1 MKTAHTMTTA
11 DTANTADRADR
22 ASMAPPPSLQETGAS
37 TTDPTA
43 EGPEV
48 LQILTGDG
56 WPLGAR
62 LYHPLGPA
70 RGTVLIHGATA
81 VPQTYYA
88 RFASWLADAGLRV
101 LTYDYRGVGDSRP
114 ASLRGFPAT
123 MTDWARLDA
132 RAALDLVQERYGD
145 RPIFLIGHSF
155 GGQLLGLVDEMRDV
169 AGALLV
175 ASQLGY
181 YGHWPLPERLSL
193 ALTWYAL
200 IPTVTG
206 TFGYLPGWL
215 GLGTDLPAGVAQEWA
230 HWCRHP
236 EYFIGEHPDA
246 RERLGRFD
254 RPLLLY
260 SFTDDPYAPEPA
272 VASLAQALASA
283 PLTRRRLA
291 PWRLGADAIGHF
303 GFFRPRFAPTLWRE
317 ALEFID
323 DVLAGRPAQMKAI
336 EEERLGLD
344 DLMLDLEYGRS

>member
-1 MKTAHTMTTA
+1 MKNK
-11 DTANTADRADR
+11 DTATPALN
-22 ASMAPPPSLQETGAS
+22 PSLQ
-37 TTDPTA
+37 DPSA
-43 EGPEV
+43 PRLHLVPEGPEE

-62 LYHPLGPA
+62 LYHPHPHHLA

-81 VPQTYYA
+81 VPQSYYA

-114 ASLRGFPAT
+114 PSLRGFPAT

-132 RAALDLVQERYGD
+132 RAALDLVQARYGD

-155 GGQLLGLVDEMRDV
+155 GGQLLGLVDEMREV
-169 AGALLV
+169 SGALLV

-181 YGHWPLPERLSL
+181 YGHWPLPQRLSL
-193 ALTWYAL
+193 ALTWYAV

-206 TFGYLPGWL
+206 TLGYLPGWM

-272 VASLAQALASA
+272 VASLAEALANA
-283 PLTRRRLA
+283 PLTRRHLA

-317 ALEFID
+317 ALEFIED
-323 DVLAGRPAQMKAI
+323 TLAGRPAQVTSQVMTAQEKA
-336 EEERLGLD
+336 LDLD